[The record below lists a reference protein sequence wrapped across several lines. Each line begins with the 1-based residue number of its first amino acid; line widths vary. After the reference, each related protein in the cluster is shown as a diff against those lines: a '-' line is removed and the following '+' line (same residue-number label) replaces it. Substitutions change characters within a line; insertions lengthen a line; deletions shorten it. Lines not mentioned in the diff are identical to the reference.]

1 MFVNAASY
9 FLSINYHFHFTTNS
23 YYSFLCDQICVKI
36 KKIFKKI
43 LRFQCVTNESHK
55 MLDSMTEKMYKY
67 FCELKL
73 FRNHLDL
80 FPFFYCK
87 SL

>member
-9 FLSINYHFHFTTNS
+9 FLLINYHFHFTTNS

-43 LRFQCVTNESHK
+43 LRFQWVTNESHK
-55 MLDSMTEKMYKY
+55 MLDSMTEKCLYIQIILKFSKY
-67 FCELKL
+67 SSIFLL
-73 FRNHLDL
+73 
-80 FPFFYCK
+80 
-87 SL
+87 